1 MTSDKQIEAN
11 RRNALRST
19 GPRTDE
25 GKAASS
31 QNAISH
37 GLLARQVVIAG
48 ESEDEFASLQ
58 QRLQASLEPV
68 GELELMLAD
77 RIVSNFWRL
86 GRTGRIEVEL
96 FDVVMAD
103 AIFCSVS
110 SDEPM
115 TVGKSVSM
123 DFGMTNSLSK
133 LQRYESH
140 IERSLFRSLHEL
152 QRVQAARKGKDV
164 AAPVAIDVD
173 VSGVEEA

>member
-11 RRNALRST
+11 RLNALQST

-25 GKAASS
+25 GKALSS
-31 QNAISH
+31 QNAIRH

-48 ESEDEFASLQ
+48 ESEEEFGSFQ
-58 QRLQASLEPV
+58 ERLLASLEPV

-86 GRTGRIEVEL
+86 ARAGRIEVEL
-96 FDVVMAD
+96 FDVVKKD
-103 AIFCSVS
+103 AETICML

-115 TVGKSVSM
+115 TVGKSVSI
-123 DFGMTNSLSK
+123 DFSMSNSLSK
-133 LQRYESH
+133 LRRYESH

-152 QRVQAARKGKDV
+152 QRVQAVRKGKDV
-164 AAPVAIDVD
+164 AAPAAIDVD
-173 VSGVEEA
+173 VSGMGEA